1 MTDIQGAGIQGT
13 RQSHTA
19 RIREPAVAGVFYS
32 AESDALRNDVDTLLA
47 QVAPRDLHGLRA
59 LISPH
64 AGYRYSGAVA
74 ASGFKQLVGRNFGRV
89 IVLAPS
95 HRVAF
100 RGVAVPDVEF
110 LRTPL
115 GVIPVSPAARELLRT
130 PPFVLDSRPHE
141 QEHSLEVQLPF
152 LQRTLESFEL
162 VPLIYGDVDNAGLA
176 TNLNELMDDR
186 TFVIA
191 SSDLSHY
198 YPYQRAKVVDEAT
211 VQSILRLDIDGIK
224 QGEACGMGPIVTL
237 VRLAKLRGW
246 KAQLLDLRNSGDT
259 AGDRSRVVG
268 YTSIALVDA

>member
-1 MTDIQGAGIQGT
+1 MTHIQGAGTEGMQ
-13 RQSHTA
+13 RSPTA
-19 RIREPAVAGVFYS
+19 RIREPAVAGMFYS
-32 AESDALRNDVDTLLA
+32 AEPDTLRNDVDTMLA
-47 QVAPRDLHGLRA
+47 QVAPRDLPGLRA

-74 ASGFKQLVGRNFGRV
+74 AAGFKQLVGRDFGRV
-89 IVLAPS
+89 AILAPS

-100 RGVAVPDVEF
+100 RGVAIPDVEF

-115 GVIPVSPAARELLRT
+115 GVIPVSPIAQELLRT

-162 VPLIYGDVDNAGLA
+162 LPLVYGDVDNAGLA
-176 TNLNELMDDR
+176 TNLNPLIDDR

-211 VQSILRLDIDGIK
+211 VQSILRLDVDGIK